1 MARKTKAEA
10 EVTRE
15 QIIDAAEQLF
25 FQHGVSRTTLEKI
38 AAAAGVTRG
47 AIYWHFDNKA
57 ALFSAMLERIRL
69 PFQQRLGELDN
80 QPQSDPLAQLR
91 AFLIH
96 ALELIVSSERHF
108 RVLSIVFLR
117 CEYIEELNPAVSQQE
132 ELDQAANAVISR
144 ALVRAKAAGMLQSHL
159 DPDLAAGAIHA
170 YFVGLIRKCLLHP
183 DTCDLTKAAEY
194 IDLMLLGIKKPV

>member
-38 AAAAGVTRG
+38 ASAAGVTRG
-47 AIYWHFDNKA
+47 AIYWHFENKA

-69 PFQQRLGELDN
+69 PFQQKLGELDN
-80 QPQSDPLAQLR
+80 QPQGDPLVQLR
-91 AFLIH
+91 QFLIH
-96 ALELIVSSERHF
+96 ALELIVSCERHF

-117 CEYIEELNPAVSQQE
+117 CEYIEELNPAVAQQE
-132 ELDQAANAVISR
+132 QLDQTANAVISR
-144 ALVRAKAAGMLQSHL
+144 ALLRAKAAGLLQTHVE
-159 DPDLAAGAIHA
+159 PDLTAGAIHA
-170 YFVGLIRKCLLHP
+170 YFVGLIRKCLLQP
-183 DTCDLTKAAEY
+183 NSCDLAKAADY
-194 IDLMLLGIKKPV
+194 IDLMLNGVKKPV